1 MLNSNTPKTINLLV
15 LFACI
20 LLVLLL
26 PFKKEVWYDET
37 ISMMC
42 SKGVNSNAP
51 VDIPDS
57 VIFSSAQLQQL
68 NTLPNVFTATVVD
81 NSNSFL
87 YNVCLHW
94 FTLAFGNSLHTYV
107 LLSLIFGVLTL
118 LVVYLLSVS
127 LLGNNL
133 FVSLVVVLLYTDVD
147 FLGMSHEIR
156 AYIMG
161 MMLSA
166 LAGLS
171 FFRYINGSTKPIN
184 LFLTALLSVAAIL
197 THFLSVY
204 IVLVFVFS
212 LLVIYKKEFFT
223 LRNIVALVLPV
234 LLIAIFFYFSISGIQ
249 VMNTQNAKIKAKFI
263 SEGFSYIKVLMGT
276 LKFLSLN
283 FKLTFPA
290 FINKNA
296 VIIVSALSVLLLYVA
311 AVRYATSNVVKRNLH
326 LLFLLGSSSSLFLA
340 MLCIKS
346 GHYTALYYRYHSFS
360 VPFSILF
367 VAYALWVLWNRYKSY
382 HFRLAGII
390 AVFLLPSI
398 GYYFIA
404 VRTHKAKLSY
414 NHINVAA
421 EIVKNNVTEI
431 EVPLWEDAYL
441 IHSVLPANYKVDY
454 VQNKLSTYFTLQS
467 ARGSI
472 KIQKLAKNN

>member
-1 MLNSNTPKTINLLV
+1 MLNSNTQKKINLFI
-15 LFACI
+15 LFACM

-51 VDIPDS
+51 IAIPDS
-57 VIFSSAQLQQL
+57 VVYSSSQLHQL
-68 NTLPNVFTATVVD
+68 NTLPNVFAATVVD

-94 FTLAFGNSLHTYV
+94 FTLAFGNSLNTYV

-118 LVVYLLSVS
+118 LVVYYLSVS

-133 FVSLVVVLLYTDVD
+133 FVSLVTVLLYTDVD
-147 FLGMSHEIR
+147 FMGMSHEIR

-166 LAGLS
+166 LAGIS
-171 FFRYINGSTKPIN
+171 FFRYVNGGSRPIN
-184 LFLTALLSVAAIL
+184 LFLTALLSVAVIL

-204 IVLVFVFS
+204 IVLVFVVS
-212 LLVIYKKEFFT
+212 LLVIYKKDFFT
-223 LRNIVALVLPV
+223 VRNMLALVLPI

-249 VMNTQNAKIKAKFI
+249 VMNTQNSKIKAKSI
-263 SEGFSYIKVLMGT
+263 AEGFSYLKVLMGT

-290 FINKNA
+290 FINKYA
-296 VIIVSALSVLLLYVA
+296 VIIVSALSVVLLYVA
-311 AVRYATSNVVKRNLH
+311 AVRHATSNVVRRNLH

-340 MLCIKS
+340 VLCIKS
-346 GHYTALYYRYHSFS
+346 GHYTALYYRYHSFAI
-360 VPFSILF
+360 PFSILF
-367 VAYALWVLWNRYKSY
+367 VAYALWVLWNRYKLY
-382 HFRLAGII
+382 NFRLMGVI
-390 AVFLLPSI
+390 AVFLLPSL
-398 GYYFIA
+398 GYYIIS
-404 VRTHKAKLSY
+404 VKTHKARLSY
-414 NHINVAA
+414 NHISVAA

-441 IHSVLPANYKVDY
+441 IHSALPANYKVDY

-467 ARGSI
+467 ANGLV